1 MALGATPSHVIRLV
15 MTRVS
20 LLVAVGIVTGAAVSL
35 WASRFVASLLYG
47 IEPRDTVTLIAAA
60 LVLAFVA
67 AVAGGLPAYRA
78 SRLDAAEVLRQG

>member
-1 MALGATPSHVIRLV
+1 
-15 MTRVS
+15 VS
-20 LLVAVGIVTGAAVSL
+20 A

-47 IEPRDTVTLIAAA
+47 IEPRDTVTLVAAA

-78 SRLDAAEVLRQG
+78 SRLDAAEVLRQS